1 MNQDIGA
8 AAASG
13 SSHYV
18 DLPAGRFHY
27 RRWARDIGAPTA
39 ILVHGN
45 GGTWATWSRVAP
57 ALNAADM
64 DVFALDL
71 RGNGS
76 SVKPPVGSYGLH
88 DAAADLHDFIDAL
101 SIRAPLLIGHC
112 WGAAIALALA
122 TGALSDRVPP
132 SLSGLVL
139 EELPPD
145 MASTRSQPVVQDFL
159 RLMRSPRE
167 YAEKWVDL
175 VCRDWHVVDR
185 RSLLENVY
193 SADPDVYLST
203 IDDGAAAGPLL
214 PLLGRLAEPALVLR
228 GSPGRGGMLS
238 DVDWQLALKHLP
250 HGSSANDVAG
260 CGHEIH
266 RGDHATF
273 MRLVT
278 GFLHSCDG
286 CQENTTGSAL

>member
-1 MNQDIGA
+1 MELA
-8 AAASG
+8 
-13 SSHYV
+13 
-18 DLPAGRFHY
+18 AGRFHY
-27 RRWARDIGAPTA
+27 RRWARDAPSA

-57 ALNAADM
+57 ALSAAGF
-64 DVFALDL
+64 DVLALDL
-71 RGNGS
+71 RGNGA
-76 SVKPPVGSYGLH
+76 SVRTPVGSYGLRE
-88 DAAADLHDFIDAL
+88 AAADLHDFIEAL
-101 SIRAPLLIGHC
+101 HLRAPVLVGHC

-122 TGALSDRVPP
+122 TGALGGRVPP
-132 SLSGLVL
+132 ALSGLVL

-175 VCRDWHVVDR
+175 VCRDWHDADR

-193 SADPDVYLST
+193 NADPAVYLST
-203 IDDGAAAGPLL
+203 IDDGEAAGPLL
-214 PLLGRLAEPALVLR
+214 PLLARLEEPALFLR
-228 GSPGRGGMLS
+228 GNPRRGGMLS
-238 DVDWQLALKHLP
+238 DADWQLAVKYLP
-250 HGSSANDVAG
+250 GHAGAHDVAG

-266 RGDHATF
+266 RGDHETF

-278 GFLHSCDG
+278 GF
-286 CQENTTGSAL
+286 CQENTTGSVL